1 MTTETHHVVTSSDA
15 LEALTASVRGGVLQP
30 GHAGYDAARHIWNGM
45 IDRHPALIA
54 RCVGAADVIDA
65 VTFARDH
72 QLAVSVRGGGHN
84 VSGSAVSDGGM
95 MLDLS
100 PMDGVRV
107 DPHARTVRVQ
117 GGAAWAAVD
126 RETQVFGLATPSGY
140 VSTTGVAGFTLGGGY
155 GALRRKY
162 GMTSDNL
169 LAVDIVTAD
178 GTLLTANET
187 EHADLFWAIRGGG
200 GNFGV
205 VTSFEFRCYPVGPTV
220 FLGAPMYPMESA
232 GAVLRAWRDFMATAP
247 EELSSN
253 AILWSVPAV
262 PVFPAE
268 LHGRPIVILATM
280 YPSDLAEGERLIQ
293 PLRQLATPL
302 LDLSGPIPY
311 TQAQAAFDPFFP
323 YGTRRN
329 YWKGI
334 DLLHLG
340 DDVIDRLLEAAA
352 SRPTPASL
360 IPIWHFGGAMSRVE
374 PTATAFWRRHVP
386 FMASFDGVWDDPADD
401 EKGIAWA
408 RTSWAAM
415 QAYSDGGQYVNFP
428 GFGEEGEA
436 QVRSA
441 YGGNYER
448 LVAVKTTYDPTNL
461 FSVNVNIK
469 PKA

>member
-1 MTTETHHVVTSSDA
+1 MDSAA
-15 LEALTASVRGGVLQP
+15 LASLREDIRGTVIAAGDE
-30 GHAGYDAARHIWNGM
+30 GYDLARQVRNGM
-45 IDRHPALIA
+45 IDKRPAVVVRPA
-54 RCVGAADVIDA
+54 NAGDVMTA
-65 VTFARDH
+65 VRFAGDNDMTV
-72 QLAVSVRGGGHN
+72 AVRGGGHSVPGYGTN
-84 VSGSAVSDGGM
+84 DDGVVV
-95 MLDLS
+95 DLS
-100 PMDGVRV
+100 SMRDVRV
-107 DPHARTVRVQ
+107 DPLTHTARVA
-117 GGAAWAAVD
+117 GGATWGDLNAA
-126 RETQVFGLATPSGY
+126 TYPFGLATTGGII
-140 VSTTGVAGFTLGGGY
+140 STTGVGGLTLGGGIGY
-155 GALRRKY
+155 LARGLGLAL
-162 GMTSDNL
+162 DNL
-169 LAVDIVTAD
+169 LSAD
-178 GTLLTANET
+178 VVAGDGSFHVASDKDD
-187 EHADLFWAIRGGG
+187 ADLFWAIRGGG

-280 YPSDLAEGERLIQ
+280 YPGDLAEGERLIQ

-360 IPIWHFGGAMSRVE
+360 LPIWHFGGAMSRVE